1 MLNTETMFEYYHL
14 LTLSNGTVLD
24 VPAGRA
30 GFLTEP
36 SPISM
41 SKEVAMKWPVVV
53 PLDSP
58 RKVNETKDEKDII
71 FGMGNYNQGPECVS
85 LPTRGK
91 SSQLIRQ
98 DAGNKAEFEMKVST
112 NTKNI
117 TPGESILTRPS
128 AKYDTDSQN
137 TTLPFPSI

>member
-41 SKEVAMKWPVVV
+41 SKEVEMKWPVVV
-53 PLDSP
+53 SLDSP
-58 RKVNETKDEKDII
+58 RKVNETKDENDRI

-85 LPTRGK
+85 LPARCNMINT
-91 SSQLIRQ
+91 
-98 DAGNKAEFEMKVST
+98 DTAG
-112 NTKNI
+112 
-117 TPGESILTRPS
+117 RW
-128 AKYDTDSQN
+128 
-137 TTLPFPSI
+137 

>member
-41 SKEVAMKWPVVV
+41 SKEVETKWPVVV
-53 PLDSP
+53 SLDSP
-58 RKVNETKDEKDII
+58 RRMNETKDENDRI

-85 LPTRGK
+85 RSARGTM
-91 SSQLIRQ
+91 INTEI
-98 DAGNKAEFEMKVST
+98 AG
-112 NTKNI
+112 
-117 TPGESILTRPS
+117 RW
-128 AKYDTDSQN
+128 
-137 TTLPFPSI
+137 

>member
-41 SKEVAMKWPVVV
+41 SKEVEMKWPVVV

-58 RKVNETKDEKDII
+58 RKVNVTKDENDNI

-85 LPTRGK
+85 LPARGK
-91 SSQLIRQ
+91 I
-98 DAGNKAEFEMKVST
+98 
-112 NTKNI
+112 I
-117 TPGESILTRPS
+117 T
-128 AKYDTDSQN
+128 TD
-137 TTLPFPSI
+137 PIGRW

>member
-41 SKEVAMKWPVVV
+41 SKEVEPKWPVVV

-58 RKVNETKDEKDII
+58 RKVNETKDKNDII

-85 LPTRGK
+85 LSTRGK
-91 SSQLIRQ
+91 MILA
-98 DAGNKAEFEMKVST
+98 DPAG
-112 NTKNI
+112 
-117 TPGESILTRPS
+117 RW
-128 AKYDTDSQN
+128 
-137 TTLPFPSI
+137 